1 MKNVY
6 DKVASA
12 GVDVHYRFST
22 VALAD
27 RNGRVLRR
35 ERLDHQDRA
44 ALRARVARWPTG
56 MPVVL
61 EASFG
66 WGWLSDLLE
75 AAGLDVRLGDC
86 FKVEKMRQARGMVK
100 TNDKDAALLAPLPW
114 EPTNWWEVWRAPPAV
129 RDRREWLR
137 HRMDLVAM
145 QTQVKCRIHAIF
157 HRHGIFHDFSD
168 LFGAGGRRFLAAL
181 CARRDAQ
188 SRYLPAGALEALRSE
203 VSLLGHLRAELAE
216 IARRLRACLERSEVT
231 RWLHSVPGFG
241 VILAHLV
248 SAEVGQLDRFR
259 SAKALAAYSL
269 LAPRSRD
276 TGEAPPRGRAP
287 LGRHLGRRGNR
298 TLKWA
303 FIEAAHG
310 AVRSG
315 GAWRALFDRVTDG
328 GRRDCGRGYIKVAR
342 ALVDV
347 VYAVWRDGRPYEER
361 RPPRREVRMDAR
373 RWFSVDRTR
382 PGTGRPVRPMVAA
395 ER

>member
-1 MKNVY
+1 MQNVY

-27 RNGRVLRR
+27 RTGRGVRR
-35 ERLDHQDRA
+35 ERLDHPDRE

-75 AAGLDVRLGDC
+75 EVGLDVRLSNC

-100 TNDKDAALLAPLPW
+100 TNDKDAALLARLPW
-114 EPTNWWEVWRAPPAV
+114 EPTNGWEVWRAPPDV
-129 RDRREWLR
+129 RDRREWMR
-137 HRMDLVAM
+137 HRMDLVAV
-145 QTQVKCRIHAIF
+145 QTQVKCRIHALF

-181 CARRDAQ
+181 CARQAPQ
-188 SRYLPAGALEALRSE
+188 SGYLPAGALEALRSE
-203 VSLLGHLRAELAE
+203 VGLLLHLRQELAE
-216 IARRLRACLERSEVT
+216 IARGLRASLERSDVT
-231 RWLHSVPGFG
+231 GWLHSVPGFG
-241 VILAHLV
+241 VILAHV
-248 SAEVGQLDRFR
+248 VTAEIGDLDRFR
-259 SAKALAAYSL
+259 SAKALASYSL

-276 TGEAPPRGRAP
+276 TGAAPAGGRAP

-315 GAWRALFDRVTDG
+315 GPWRALFDRVTDG
-328 GRRDCGRGYIKVAR
+328 GRKDCGRGYIKVAR

-347 VYAVWRDGRPYEER
+347 VYALWRDGRRYEAR

-373 RWFSVDRTR
+373 HWYSVDRTR

-395 ER
+395 EP